1 MVVYFL
7 RRILYAIGLLFIAS
21 IVAFIIIQLPPGDY
35 LTTYINQL
43 KASGQDVDQAR
54 IDNLKLQYG
63 LDKPMTAQ
71 YWMWISGFPRGD
83 FGFAFGQNRPVRDLI
98 EERLGY
104 SVMLSLLALVVTYSL
119 AIPIGLYSATH
130 QYSLGDYLFNL
141 IGFIGLA
148 IPGFLLALVTLLLA
162 YKYLGINPGGL
173 FSRDFLNAAWSWAK
187 VWDLCKHLPLPVLVV
202 GLAGTAGTIRVMR
215 ASMLDELKKPYVIT
229 ARSKGLSEM
238 RILLKY
244 PLRFALNPLASTIL
258 YIFPAI
264 VSGETITGV
273 VLNLPT
279 IGPLL
284 LKSLL
289 QQDMYLAGTLILFL
303 TGMTV
308 IGMFVSE
315 ILLAWLDPRI
325 RYE

>member
-1 MVVYFL
+1 M
-7 RRILYAIGLLFIAS
+7 ILYFFRRVIYAVALLIIAS

-35 LTTYINQL
+35 LTSYIAQL

-54 IDNLKLQYG
+54 IDGLKIQYG
-63 LDKPMTAQ
+63 LDQPMYAQ
-71 YWMWISGFPRGD
+71 YWLWISGFPRGD
-83 FGFAFGQNRPVRDLI
+83 FGFAFAQNRPVKDLI
-98 EERLGY
+98 GERLGY
-104 SVMLSLLALVVTYSL
+104 SIMISVLALIVSYAL

-130 QYSLGDYLFNL
+130 QYSLGDYFFNF

-148 IPGFLLALVTLLLA
+148 IPGFLLALVTVFAA
-162 YKYLGINPGGL
+162 YKYLGMNPGGL
-173 FSRDFLNAAWSWAK
+173 FSRDFLTQPWGWAK
-187 VWDLCKHLPLPVLVV
+187 FWDLCKHLPLPVIVV
-202 GLAGTAGTIRVMR
+202 GLSGTAGTIRVMR

-229 ARSKGLSEM
+229 ARAKGLSELNL
-238 RILLKY
+238 LLKY

-284 LKSLL
+284 LKALL
-289 QQDMYLAGTLILFL
+289 TQDMYLAGSLIMFL
-303 TGMTV
+303 TFMTV
-308 IGMFVSE
+308 VGMFVSE

>member
-7 RRILYAIGLLFIAS
+7 RRILYAVGLLVVAS
-21 IVAFIIIQLPPGDY
+21 VVAFIIIQLPPGDY

-54 IDNLKLQYG
+54 IENLRLQYG
-63 LDKPMTAQ
+63 LDKPMYVQ
-71 YWMWISGFPRGD
+71 YWLWVSGFPRGD
-83 FGFAFGQNRPVRDLI
+83 FGFSFGQSRPVRELI
-98 EERLGY
+98 GERLGY
-104 SVMLSLLALVVTYSL
+104 SVMLSILALIVTYSI

-130 QYSLGDYLFNL
+130 QYSFGDYLFNF

-162 YKYLGINPGGL
+162 YKYFGINPGGL
-173 FSRDFLNAAWSWAK
+173 YSRDFLNQAWSWAK
-187 VWDLCKHLPLPVLVV
+187 FADLLKHLPLPVIVV
-202 GLAGTAGTIRVMR
+202 GLSGTAGTIRVMR
-215 ASMLDELKKPYVIT
+215 ATMLDELKKPYVIT

-238 RILLKY
+238 RLLIKY

-289 QQDMYLAGTLILFL
+289 QQDMYLSGTIILFL
-303 TGMTV
+303 TGMAI
-308 IGMFVSE
+308 IGMFASE

>member
-1 MVVYFL
+1 MTLYFL
-7 RRILYAIGLLFIAS
+7 RRVLLAVSLLFITSA
-21 IVAFIIIQLPPGDY
+21 VAFTIIQLPPGDF
-35 LTTYINQL
+35 LTSYINEL

-54 IDNLKLQYG
+54 IDNLRRQYG
-63 LDKPMTAQ
+63 LDEPMYKQ
-71 YWMWISGFPRGD
+71 YWLWISGFPKGD
-83 FGFAFGQNRPVRDLI
+83 LGFSFQQERPVRDLI
-98 EERLGY
+98 GERLKY
-104 SVMLSLLALVVTYSL
+104 SILISLLALVVSYSL

-130 QYSLGDYLFNL
+130 QYSTGDYVFSF

-148 IPGFLLALVTLLLA
+148 IPGFLLALVTVFMA
-162 YKYLGINPGGL
+162 YKYFGVNPGGL
-173 FSRDFLNAAWSWAK
+173 FSRDYLNQSWSLAK
-187 VWDLCKHLPLPVLVV
+187 FWDLCKHLVLPVIVV

-215 ASMLDELKKPYVIT
+215 ASLLDELKKPYVTT
-229 ARSKGLSEM
+229 ARAKGLTELK
-238 RILLKY
+238 ILLKY

-284 LKSLL
+284 LSALL
-289 QQDMYLAGTLILFL
+289 AQDMYLAGSLIMILS
-303 TGMTV
+303 TMTV
-308 IGMFVSE
+308 IGMFASE